1 VRIWVDITDAAHVV
15 FFAPIV
21 RRLEDGGH
29 TVTLT
34 ARRFAGAD
42 TVLRRYGLGGVLTTA
57 HRGGGVGTRVVGLV
71 NRTAQ
76 LLGSASSG
84 RYDVAAGSH
93 ASDFAL
99 TAWTLGIPQ
108 MTFLDDERLRRSN
121 AVNVRLVDEV
131 AVPES
136 ISPATLA
143 AFGAPADKLLRYPG
157 CKEEYYLYDVRPD
170 PVALTRLGVDRRRIA
185 GVVRPPASPH
195 AGAARQA
202 AEPACAGQ
210 PPAATPAGEAALTAL
225 VCDLARRRNV
235 TVVVLAR
242 DREQRERFLAQ
253 APSKHLVV
261 PDGPVDG
268 VSLIAAADFVLGA
281 GGAMEREAAALG
293 TPAYTVSRRTPGAVD
308 AALLAGGRIRSVTS
322 AEDFVLHKKDAR
334 TTQASLRDPS
344 LFVDALLGLARHR
357 SRRARLGRLMRDAG
371 DSGSEPL
378 V

>member
-1 VRIWVDITDAAHVV
+1 MRVWVDITDAAHVV

-21 RRLEDGGH
+21 RRLEDDGH

-57 HRGGGVGTRVVGLV
+57 HRGGGIGTRAVGLV

-131 AVPES
+131 AVPVA

-143 AFGAPADKLLRYPG
+143 AFGAPAGKLLRYPG

-170 PVALTRLGVDRRRIA
+170 PDALTRLGVDRRHIV
-185 GVVRPPASPH
+185 GVIRPPAP
-195 AGAARQA
+195 AGDGPDRSAS
-202 AEPACAGQ
+202 
-210 PPAATPAGEAALTAL
+210 PAGEAALTGL
-225 VCDLARRRNV
+225 VGDLVGRRKV
-235 TVVVLAR
+235 TLVLVAR
-242 DREQRERFLAQ
+242 DREQRERFLAHASARGLV
-253 APSKHLVV
+253 APE
-261 PDGPVDG
+261 GPVDG

-293 TPAYTVSRRTPGAVD
+293 TPAYTVSRRSPAAVD
-308 AALLAGGRIRSVTS
+308 AALIAEGRIHPVAR
-322 AEDFVLHKKDAR
+322 AEDVVLHKKDAR
-334 TTQASLRDPS
+334 VLQASLRDPS
-344 LFVDALLGLARHR
+344 LFVDALLELARHR
-357 SRRARLGRLMRDAG
+357 SRRARLGRLMHDAG
-371 DSGSEPL
+371 GAGSSPL
-378 V
+378 L

>member
-1 VRIWVDITDAAHVV
+1 MKVWVDITEAAHVV

-57 HRGGGVGTRVVGLV
+57 HRGGGIGTRAVGLV

-99 TAWTLGIPQ
+99 AAWTLGIPQ

-131 AVPES
+131 AVPEA

-143 AFGAPADKLLRYPG
+143 AFGAPAAKLLRYPG

-170 PVALTRLGVDRRRIA
+170 PDAMKHLGVDRRRIV
-185 GVVRPPASPH
+185 GVVRAPAVEAS
-195 AGAARQA
+195 A
-202 AEPACAGQ
+202 
-210 PPAATPAGEAALTAL
+210 EAALSAL
-225 VCDLARRRNV
+225 VCDLAGRRKV
-235 TVVVLAR
+235 TFVLVTR
-242 DREQRERFLAQ
+242 DGGQRERFLALGLPRGLV
-253 APSKHLVV
+253 APR
-261 PDGPVDG
+261 GPVDG
-268 VSLIAAADFVLGA
+268 VGLIAAADFVLGA

-293 TPAYTVSRRTPGAVD
+293 TPAYTVSRRSPAAVD
-308 AALLAGGRIRSVTS
+308 AALIAEGRIHVVAR
-322 AEDFVLHKKDAR
+322 AEDVVIHKKDPR
-334 TTQASLRDPS
+334 VLQTSLRDPS
-344 LFVDALLGLARHR
+344 FFVDALLELARHS
-357 SRRARLGRLMRDAG
+357 SRRARLGRLVHDVGDAG
-371 DSGSEPL
+371 SPPL